1 MYYVLSSLWR
11 FRETF
16 LMKRKFKG
24 TSGLILTAA
33 FSLACLVLS
42 GCNQDDA
49 KQQNITS
56 GIYTKA
62 DLLLSCNGT
71 DVANDT
77 RAAKRFAELLEEKSN
92 GAMTVRVFD
101 NDQLASN
108 NQKKGLELA
117 ALGIVDF
124 DLHSTSI
131 MGNLD
136 QRIMISTL
144 PWLFK
149 DYQAAEDAFFGDG
162 GKYLNEVLAP
172 KGLTYL
178 GAVHNGFKAIT
189 NSKHPILEPKDLNGL
204 KIRIPGGELFYAFY
218 EAFGASPQAMSWGE
232 VFTALQQGTIDGH
245 DNSLSTIKSANIQ
258 EVQKYISITNY
269 TYEAF
274 TFTANT
280 EHFNK
285 LNAASQE
292 LVRECAEQACKEINK
307 LAVAE
312 ESNIK
317 QEFIEK
323 NGCEVDELSESQIA
337 EFKEVV
343 KPLIEKYKAVY
354 GEKACKAW
362 GVQ

>member
-1 MYYVLSSLWR
+1 MKLSLGTYLCLCK
-11 FRETF
+11 FTTAICCCCCL
-16 LMKRKFKG
+16 LM
-24 TSGLILTAA
+24 A
-33 FSLACLVLS
+33 
-42 GCNQDDA
+42 GCNQ
-49 KQQNITS
+49 QQNDQNSTES
-56 GIYTKA
+56 IYTKA
-62 DLLLSCNGT
+62 NLILSCNGT

-77 RAAKRFAELLEEKSN
+77 RAAKRFAQLVKEKSN
-92 GAMTVRVFD
+92 GVITVRVFD

-117 ALGIVDF
+117 AIGIVDF

-136 QRIMISTL
+136 QRIMISTM

-149 DYQAAEDAFFGDG
+149 DYQAAEDAFFGSG
-162 GKYLNEVLAP
+162 GEYLNKLLAP

-189 NSKHPILEPKDLNGL
+189 NSKHPIVKPEDLKGL

-218 EAFGASPQAMSWGE
+218 QEFGASPQAMSWGE

-280 EHFNK
+280 NHFNR
-285 LNAASQE
+285 LNKASQE
-292 LVRECAEQACKEINK
+292 LIRECAEQACKEVNK
-307 LAVAE
+307 LVIAE
-312 ESNIK
+312 EAEIK
-317 QEFIEK
+317 KEFIEV
-323 NGCEVDELSESQIA
+323 NGCQIDELSQDQIA
-337 EFKEVV
+337 KFKEVV
-343 KPLIEKYKAVY
+343 KPLVEKYKTVY
-354 GEKACKAW
+354 GEEACKAW
-362 GVQ
+362 NVI